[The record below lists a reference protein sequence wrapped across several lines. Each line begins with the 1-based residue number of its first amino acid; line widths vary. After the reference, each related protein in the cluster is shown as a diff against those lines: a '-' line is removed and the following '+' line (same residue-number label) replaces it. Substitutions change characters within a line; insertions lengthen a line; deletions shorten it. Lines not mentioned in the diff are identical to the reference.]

1 MLRFLKNIKSLPTI
15 LLLLVSCTIL
25 FMMVSTVWAEPRN
38 VILLI
43 GDGMGLE
50 HVKAAGMYEYGLAG
64 TLLFEAFPYQGQVTT
79 YSADSSVTDSA
90 AAATAIAT
98 HTKVNNG
105 VISVRLPGDGSEL
118 LTLLEYFKSNGKS
131 TGLVTTDTMTGATP
145 AGFGAHNVSRS
156 NTSDIASDYLNQTR
170 PNVLFGGGSYG
181 MSISAA
187 QAAGYSV
194 VTTRDSLMNLDTET
208 ATMVSGQFGSGALPY
223 EYDGSYATLPHLTEM
238 TASALAILDNDPD
251 GFFLMVEGA
260 RIDHAGHESNRNRNI
275 FETIEFDAAVQVV
288 TEWAKVHSDT
298 LIMVTADHET
308 GGLTVLQNNGQG
320 VFPTV
325 SWSTSGHTG
334 VNVGVYATGENAQL
348 FTGTIN
354 NTDIYGKVTATTND
368 AVDYYCDGDTDGHI
382 SSSIS
387 GSCTGIGCEP
397 YGCETTPGS
406 DCDDGDDAIFPGAA
420 EVVAD
425 GIDQDCN
432 GEDRCYEDLDGDTY
446 GSGIETDDVDGDLDC
461 STGANLSGN
470 NTDCNDG
477 DALEYPGQTWYE
489 DVDGDL
495 YSSGN
500 MYVQCQRPVNHY
512 AGSELTATTGDCD
525 DSDINIHPGAAEVCD
540 GVDNDCNAGT
550 ADGSGEDAPLN
561 TLQAGVC
568 AGSTQSCTT
577 GTWTDDYSGVGGYE
591 AVELTCD
598 SLDNDCDGAVD
609 EGLKTS
615 YYQDFDTDNYGNGS
629 VMQEACSQPGGY
641 VVDNT
646 DCDDSD
652 INIHP
657 GAAEV
662 CDGVDNDCNAGTAD
676 GSGEDA
682 PLNTLQAGVCAGST
696 QSCTTGTW
704 TDDYSGVGGY
714 EAVELTCDSL
724 DNDCD
729 GAVDEGLTKPI
740 VSATVP
746 PDNKTG
752 VPLNSSVTINW
763 DVTVDCTTVN
773 TTNITS
779 DIPGWEFSSCSGNQ
793 AVFTTGGQSGETMY
807 TVTVTTAVT
816 DISGCAMES
825 NYQFSFRTNVAT
837 TLSIIEP
844 DGSGDTVTAGDP
856 YLITYSLTDPENVAA
871 VAFYYDTDNTDFDGA
886 AIAGACSAA
895 PEGTGVTCTWD
906 TSGMTPGVYYIY
918 GVTNLGGSG
927 TTRIWT
933 GGGADTLAS
942 DAANWSGSS
951 VPYNGD
957 DVIFD
962 DTSVKD
968 CDWDIDVPIHS
979 IRMNSGYTGTVTVDS
994 SLTISD
1000 DLIISDGKLITGN
1013 AIIFGNGASVY
1024 SPGTITIQ

>member
-1 MLRFLKNIKSLPTI
+1 
-15 LLLLVSCTIL
+15 
-25 FMMVSTVWAEPRN
+25 
-38 VILLI
+38 
-43 GDGMGLE
+43 MGLE

-260 RIDHAGHESNRNRNI
+260 RIDHAGHENNRNRNI

-550 ADGSGEDAPLN
+550 ADGSGE
-561 TLQAGVC
+561 G
-568 AGSTQSCTT
+568 
-577 GTWTDDYSGVGGYE
+577 
-591 AVELTCD
+591 
-598 SLDNDCDGAVD
+598 
-609 EGLKTS
+609 
-615 YYQDFDTDNYGNGS
+615 
-629 VMQEACSQPGGY
+629 
-641 VVDNT
+641 
-646 DCDDSD
+646 
-652 INIHP
+652 
-657 GAAEV
+657 
-662 CDGVDNDCNAGTAD
+662 
-676 GSGEDA
+676 A

-994 SLTISD
+994 SLSISD